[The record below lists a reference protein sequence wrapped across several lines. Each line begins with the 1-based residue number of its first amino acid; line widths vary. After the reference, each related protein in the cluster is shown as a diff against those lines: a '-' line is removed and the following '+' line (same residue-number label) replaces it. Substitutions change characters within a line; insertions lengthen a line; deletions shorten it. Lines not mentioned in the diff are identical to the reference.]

1 MKTKITAFGKS
12 IEVNAPQAFGFSGQG
27 LVEDLS
33 RALVRLEFSVGEA
46 GEPVCAYRSTPLPEP
61 VDSAPQVYFPLGP
74 HEHMS
79 DLYGMFHE
87 GSLML
92 GRSLADI
99 NKDLA
104 STDSM
109 ERVIVMLLGLTID
122 KRVEETDSVRHY
134 IFTVREGTGIDW
146 KIGEDVFLGSALL
159 RDAPAPRSTRAAKEG
174 DTRNTLKVFG
184 ETIEIGQP
192 KVFHFRW
199 GEGLVEN
206 EKESTFRL
214 TFFLSDEGLPVCTSE
229 GNAFAVCF
237 AQQFTTARFFHSDAV
252 FAGSLGCERAIVLC
266 GGEHIVEKLAVRTED
281 GVDHYEFVLKK
292 GAPFDFFAHEMPR
305 HEVLPH
311 SFPDFDEP
319 YWRRYY

>member
-12 IEVNAPQAFGFSGQG
+12 IEVNAPQVFGFGGSG

-33 RALVRLEFSVGEA
+33 RALVRLEFSVGAA
-46 GEPVCAYRSTPLPEP
+46 GEPVCAYRTAPLPEP
-61 VDSAPQVYFPLGP
+61 VDPAPRVYFPLGP

-79 DLYGMFHE
+79 DVYGMFDE

-104 STDSM
+104 TADSM
-109 ERVIVMLLGLTID
+109 ERAIVMLLGLTID
-122 KRVEETDSVRHY
+122 KRVEETDGVRHY
-134 IFTVREGTGIDW
+134 IFTVREGTGVDW
-146 KIGEDVFLGSALL
+146 KIGEDVFLGSELL

-184 ETIEIGQP
+184 ETIEVGQS
-192 KVFHFRW
+192 KVFYFGW
-199 GEGLVEN
+199 QKGLVEN
-206 EKESTFRL
+206 EKESSFRL
-214 TFFLSDEGLPVCTSE
+214 TFYLSDEGLPVCKSE
-229 GNAFAVCF
+229 GNAYAVCF
-237 AQQFTTARFFHSDAV
+237 AQHFTTARFFHGDAV

-281 GVDHYEFVLKK
+281 GVDHYEFVLNK
-292 GAPFDFFAHEMPR
+292 GVPVDLFAHELPR

-311 SFPDFDEP
+311 RWRDDDEP